1 MIPHTDLQWQGLTW
15 QQELKEAIRCPVE
28 LLSFLGLEPDQTDL
42 RALASRDFPM
52 LVPRPFATKMRHGDR
67 RDPLLLQVLP
77 SPEELRNPTGYS
89 KDPLQEALK
98 NPVPGLI
105 HKYHGRVLLI
115 AAPGCAV
122 NCRYCF
128 RRHFEYSANS
138 PSQSH
143 WPQTLRY
150 IAADSSI
157 SEVILSG
164 GDPLLLSDS
173 LLEEFIER
181 ISAIG
186 HVRRLRIHTRLP
198 VVLPTRLTQQLAS
211 ILGQSRLQCVMV
223 IHCNHA
229 NEIDEQLA
237 SSLKEAAGSG
247 VTLLNQS
254 VLLRGINDSAEVLAT
269 LSETL
274 FSAGVMPYYLHL
286 LDHVSG
292 AAHFDVPRS
301 RALEIYEE
309 LLGQCSGYLVPRL
322 VRECP
327 STASKVL
334 LTPYT

>member
-1 MIPHTDLQWQGLTW
+1 MIPHTDLQWQARTW
-15 QQELKEAIRCPVE
+15 QQELKEAFRSPIE
-28 LLSFLGLEPDQTDL
+28 LLNFLALEPDQAEQ

-52 LVPRPFATKMRHGDR
+52 LVPRPFANKMQRGDR

-77 SPEELRNPTGYS
+77 SPEELRSPAGYTT
-89 KDPLQEALK
+89 DPLQEALK

-128 RRHFEYSANS
+128 RRHFEYNANS
-138 PSQSH
+138 PSRSH
-143 WPQTLRY
+143 WPQTLDY
-150 IAADSSI
+150 IAAERSI

-181 ISAIG
+181 ISEIG

-198 VVLPTRLTQQLAS
+198 VVLPSRLTPQLGS
-211 ILGQSRLQCVMV
+211 MLQQSRLQCVMV

-229 NEIDEQLA
+229 REIDKELA
-237 SSLKEAAGSG
+237 QSLAKFTASG

-254 VLLRGINDSAEVLAT
+254 VLLKGVNDSAQVLAT

-292 AAHFDVPRS
+292 AAHFEVTRP

-309 LLGQCSGYLVPRL
+309 LLGKCSGYLVPRL

-327 STASKVL
+327 NTASKVP